1 MRFAPGSAGFVFSS
15 GVGVN
20 AKWRRV
26 IFMIIG
32 KVMYLALDFL
42 LLEQFFGYILTGLYT
57 SIFKRNYGDN
67 FI

>member
-1 MRFAPGSAGFVFSS
+1 
-15 GVGVN
+15 
-20 AKWRRV
+20 
-26 IFMIIG
+26 
-32 KVMYLALDFL
+32 MYLALDFL